1 MIGKGGF
8 LLLSY
13 REIKQIL
20 KPYQS
25 GVPTDDFRIRDS
37 WAEYDEASF
46 KAVHERPLHYLC
58 YDIECINPDTGEKL
72 HFFKVI
78 RFLRVIR
85 LPKGAKQSTSLM
97 DMHTQIIAGANENA
111 YNLVT
116 VIANIIKPI
125 PLGLLFLYGVQGVAD
140 NIEDAKK
147 KAHADYMGLSGMLQG
162 TYRVMEMRCIC
173 AQESEWLR
181 EKMYGMEFLTAVRG
195 IPKAAPTGEDG
206 GNKGMEGMGG
216 KNVNPDSQRTLEEL
230 VAGMAD
236 HEYVVQILS
245 TPVFTS
251 TLKEWALRTERDMTD
266 WNGQL

>member
-1 MIGKGGF
+1 MV
-8 LLLSY
+8 SY

-78 RFLRVIR
+78 KFLRVIR

>member
-1 MIGKGGF
+1 M
-8 LLLSY
+8 
-13 REIKQIL
+13 
-20 KPYQS
+20 
-25 GVPTDDFRIRDS
+25 RDS
-37 WAEYDEASF
+37 WAEYDEASS

-58 YDIECINPDTGEKL
+58 YEIECINPDTGEKL

-78 RFLRVIR
+78 KFLRVIR

-125 PLGLLFLYGVQGVAD
+125 PLGLLFL
-140 NIEDAKK
+140 
-147 KAHADYMGLSGMLQG
+147 
-162 TYRVMEMRCIC
+162 
-173 AQESEWLR
+173 
-181 EKMYGMEFLTAVRG
+181 
-195 IPKAAPTGEDG
+195 
-206 GNKGMEGMGG
+206 KGMEGMGG
-216 KNVNPDSQRTLEEL
+216 KNVNPDSQRTLEES

-251 TLKEWALRTERDMTD
+251 TLKEWAPRTERDMTD